1 MPDKA
6 NFTRA
11 EASVQLALVKKKG
24 DYIACVADGFFSLWT
39 GSLFG
44 EKNSE
49 EREGKRGGGGAFP
62 FPYPARPK
70 ACSRANGFAL
80 QARKTNQLGRLVIS
94 QRTFQPGKHY
104 GFIGVVFVCGSFK
117 KRYGSFRVDVSL
129 TTWTTTG
136 TPPPPKKKKK
146 KQLRRSAAK
155 QPVSVQ
161 KCNHRSQ
168 G

>member
-49 EREGKRGGGGAFP
+49 EREGKRGGGVLFP
-62 FPYPARPK
+62 FPIPLDQRPVH
-70 ACSRANGFAL
+70 GLMVLLF
-80 QARKTNQLGRLVIS
+80 
-94 QRTFQPGKHY
+94 KH
-104 GFIGVVFVCGSFK
+104 
-117 KRYGSFRVDVSL
+117 
-129 TTWTTTG
+129 
-136 TPPPPKKKKK
+136 
-146 KQLRRSAAK
+146 AK
-155 QPVSVQ
+155 QTS
-161 KCNHRSQ
+161 
-168 G
+168 